1 MAKKKIKG
9 RNVTVTTEPK
19 KNQVVV
25 QQINIT
31 SADRSSK
38 DIGFFKSSLESA
50 ERIHYP
56 NRSRL
61 YDLYDDCMLDGQVA
75 GSVRKLV
82 DEVLNKKIVFQK
94 AKKNVE
100 AMDEVIE
107 SSHFRGVVEQIVL
120 SEIWGISA
128 LEFIPGDEVL
138 EYKEFPRKHIK
149 PDTKTI
155 ALHQSGH
162 EGIPYEGVSNFW
174 IIGKEKNLG
183 LMLKASMYAIYK
195 RGTLGD
201 WAQYIEIFGQPV
213 RIIYYDAY
221 DEKTRLEVKQV
232 LDESGSSLAMMIPKQ
247 AQFEMKDGKQ
257 SNGDGNLQFK
267 FLSYLDDQ
275 ISIIFLGNTE
285 TTQASASSGYAQ
297 SQEHGK
303 QQLKGVKSLLKL
315 VQNYLNSAQFM
326 GICKMYGLP
335 VEGGKFIFEQEIDL
349 AELKS
354 KAEVEK
360 VVKETYNVPVD
371 DDYVYETYG
380 IPKPANYE
388 ELKKKQEAAASAASN
403 PPALDKGKGAAKPK
417 PAKNQSALPSPLERG
432 RGEAF
437 ITWLRTEL
445 ADFFDPAP

>member
-1 MAKKKIKG
+1 MAKKKIQG

-19 KNQVVV
+19 KTQLVV
-25 QQINIT
+25 QEINIT
-31 SADRSSK
+31 SADRSFK
-38 DIGFFKSSLESA
+38 DIGVLKSSLESA
-50 ERIHYP
+50 ERVHYP
-56 NRSRL
+56 NRSKL

-94 AKKNVE
+94 NKKNVKQL
-100 AMDEVIE
+100 DEVIE
-107 SSHFRGVVEQIVL
+107 SSNFRSIVEQIVL
-120 SEIWGISA
+120 SEIWGISG
-128 LEFIPGDEVL
+128 LEFIPGDVVL
-138 EYKEFPRKHIK
+138 EHVEFPRKHIK
-149 PDTKTI
+149 TDTKTI
-155 ALHQSGH
+155 SLYQSTSDG
-162 EGIPYEGVSNFW
+162 GVPYEGVSNFW
-174 IIGKEKNLG
+174 IIGKDKNLG
-183 LMLKASMYAIYK
+183 LMLKASLYAIYK

-213 RIIYYDAY
+213 RIVYYDAY
-221 DEKTRLEVKQV
+221 DEKTRMEVKKV

-285 TTQASASSGYAQ
+285 TTQASASSGHAQ

-315 VQNYLNSAQFM
+315 VQNYLNSPHFL

-335 VEGGKFIFEQEIDL
+335 VDGGKFIFEHEVDL
-349 AELKS
+349 TELKS
-354 KAEVEK
+354 KAEVDK
-360 VVKETYNVPVD
+360 IVIETFNVPVD

-380 IPKPANYE
+380 IPKPANYD
-388 ELKKKQEAAASAASN
+388 ELKKKQEEAAQSVPANPTKPAS
-403 PPALDKGKGAAKPK
+403 GKPAKPK
-417 PAKNQSALPSPLERG
+417 VPSLRGTKQSQDFL
-432 RGEAF
+432 
-437 ITWLRTEL
+437 TWLRTSL